1 MLDVVIVG
9 GGPAGLNAALLLGRA
24 RRRVLVCDTGA
35 PRNAPVAHLH
45 GFLSRDGL
53 PPSELGR
60 IGREQ
65 LGAYGSVELRQV
77 QVEAAGTASDD
88 EGFAVT
94 LADGTREAARRLL
107 LATGVVDQ
115 LPAIDG
121 LAGLWGRSVFN
132 CPYCDGWEV
141 RDQPLAVLGTDQRA
155 LQLAL
160 HLTRWSDDVVWC
172 SNGPLPAP
180 LEEAGRAPLTA
191 RGVRL
196 RQEPI
201 VRLEG
206 ADGQLA
212 RVVFASGEPLERR
225 AAFLHPPT
233 RQRSDLP
240 GQLGCVL
247 LEDGSVSVGDFD
259 QTSVPGVYAAGEMA
273 RRPTMPVPGAQVV
286 IAAAEGAIAAVAID
300 QDLLLTTSPADLW
313 SWSVDGP
320 AVSRR

>member
-1 MLDVVIVG
+1 MLVVIVG

-24 RRRVLVCDTGA
+24 RRRVVVCDAGT

-53 PPSELGR
+53 PPAELRR
-60 IGREQ
+60 IAREQ
-65 LGAYGSVELRQV
+65 LGAYSSVELREV
-77 QVEAAGTASDD
+77 QVEAASTTGDG

-107 LATGVVDQ
+107 LASGVVDQ

-141 RDQPLAVLGTDQRA
+141 RDQPLAVLGADQRA

-172 SNGPLPAP
+172 SNGPLAAP
-180 LEEAGRAPLTA
+180 LQEAAGAQLAA

-196 RQEPI
+196 HQEPI

-212 RVVFASGEPLERR
+212 RIVLATGEAVERR
-225 AAFLHPPT
+225 AGFLHPPT
-233 RQRSDLP
+233 RQRSALP

-247 LEDGSVSVGDFD
+247 LEDGSVSVGDFG
-259 QTSVPGVYAAGEMA
+259 QTSVAGVFAAGDMA

-300 QDLLLTTSPADLW
+300 QDLLMHDLA
-313 SWSVDGP
+313 S
-320 AVSRR
+320 

>member
-1 MLDVVIVG
+1 V
-9 GGPAGLNAALLLGRA
+9 
-24 RRRVLVCDTGA
+24 RRGA

-53 PPSELGR
+53 PPAELRR
-60 IGREQ
+60 IAREQ
-65 LGAYGSVELRQV
+65 LATYGSVELRQV
-77 QVEAAGTASDD
+77 QVEAASPAGDGS
-88 EGFAVT
+88 GFVVT
-94 LADGTREAARRLL
+94 LADGTRERARRLL

-121 LAGLWGRSVFN
+121 LAPLWGRSVFN

-141 RDQPLAVLGTDQRA
+141 RDRPLAVLGGDERA
-155 LQLAL
+155 LRLAV
-160 HLTRWSDDVVWC
+160 HLTRWSDNLVWC
-172 SNGPLPAP
+172 SNGPLPAS
-180 LEEAGRAPLTA
+180 LQEAAGAQLAA

-206 ADGQLA
+206 EDGRLA
-212 RVVFASGEPLERR
+212 RVVLATGESVERR
-225 AAFLHPPT
+225 AAFVHPPT

-247 LEDGSVSVGDFD
+247 LEDGSVSVGDLG
-259 QTSVPGVYAAGEMA
+259 QTSVAGVFAAGDMA

-300 QDLLLTTSPADLW
+300 QDLVISDLA
-313 SWSVDGP
+313 G
-320 AVSRR
+320 